1 MAIYWER
8 AGSDVELT
16 NEDFR
21 QALSVTL
28 EKLGHPKRVLALP
41 PDHTRLDSRAGD
53 LTLILHELL
62 GDRLTDVMPALGTHH
77 AMSPAHWR

>member
-28 EKLGHPKRVLALP
+28 EKLGHRKRVLAL
-41 PDHTRLDSRAGD
+41 RRIILDW
-53 LTLILHELL
+53 TVEL
-62 GDRLTDVMPALGTHH
+62 GI
-77 AMSPAHWR
+77 